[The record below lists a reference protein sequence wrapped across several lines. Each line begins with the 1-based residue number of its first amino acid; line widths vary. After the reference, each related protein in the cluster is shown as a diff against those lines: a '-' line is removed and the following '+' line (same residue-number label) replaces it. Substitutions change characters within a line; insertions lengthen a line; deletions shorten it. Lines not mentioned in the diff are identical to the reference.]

1 MGRLKDNTS
10 VTISFIFSS
19 VPFILV
25 LLGEETAKLFLKQIK
40 EKITFFSPP
49 QSSSS
54 APVGIITPSRPCAN
68 KKNKTNRKIEKRDTT
83 VYFFIPHLRTISTKN
98 FFRVQI
104 FIVCKS
110 YLSWHFKAT
119 TIMNENFMPNSYLC
133 CLFIFDKCIQLQ
145 YCHTYTLFLLMHE
158 VHYKLHISGD
168 ILNKTHGQ
176 FVYK

>member
-10 VTISFIFSS
+10 VTISFIFFS

-40 EKITFFSPP
+40 EKITLFSPP

-54 APVGIITPSRPCAN
+54 DPVGIITPSHPSAN
-68 KKNKTNRKIEKRDTT
+68 KKNKTNRKIEKKGHNF
-83 VYFFIPHLRTISTKN
+83 VLFYSTFKKN
-98 FFRVQI
+98 KHKKIIWMQI

-110 YLSWHFKAT
+110 CLSWHFKAM

-145 YCHTYTLFLLMHE
+145 YCHTYTLFLLMH
-158 VHYKLHISGD
+158 
-168 ILNKTHGQ
+168 
-176 FVYK
+176 